1 VHDALLVLHTHALV
15 QVPMDYTKSNGST
28 AAVALLRIPSALSP
42 QDKNYRG
49 PIIIIPGGPGGSS
62 IDLVVQSGTFM
73 QQIVGEE
80 YDILGFDPRGVG
92 RTTPSL
98 SGFTSSELS
107 TLAINILEDPLLGTT
122 PDSVARTYA
131 RFASFGQVAEKRI
144 NDMAHYISTPFVARD
159 LLAITKAHGFDKLTS
174 YGVSYGTVI
183 SKPTCIV
190 HPADI

>member
-1 VHDALLVLHTHALV
+1 VHDELLVLHTYALV
-15 QVPMDYTKSNGST
+15 QVPMDYTKPNGSS

-107 TLAINILEDPLLGTT
+107 TFAINILEDPLLGTT

-190 HPADI
+190 HEADI

>member
-1 VHDALLVLHTHALV
+1 
-15 QVPMDYTKSNGST
+15 MDYTKPNGST

-49 PIIIIPGGPGGSS
+49 PIVIIPGGPGGSS

-73 QQIVGEE
+73 QQIVGDE

-92 RTTPSL
+92 RTTPNL

-107 TLAINILEDPLLGTT
+107 TFAINALGNPLLGTT
-122 PDSVARTYA
+122 PDSIARTYA

-183 SKPTCIV
+183 SKPSCNV
-190 HPADI
+190 HSAGI